1 MPLLL
6 LLLLLLLPGTKAKL
20 GLSKPEEQVVW
31 VMLKEVLTC
40 YKVHGLP
47 LPLDLTYED
56 ERAATEISGW
66 LWGTLFSDKVVSRL
80 AAGRFLGE
88 LLRDIDSSL
97 LPASASAGASAG
109 AGAGAGVTNADT
121 DTETVFYKGSE
132 SHAPVPS
139 NPSASHKK
147 ILIYSGHDSTLVPL
161 MCALGLYDNQW
172 PPYASYLTLE
182 IIRKSGD
189 SGDGGDG
196 GDDGMY
202 VRALFNDQ
210 VRPLF
215 RANNTYDT
223 DEAEAPS
230 AALLPYA
237 EFKDQLQGL
246 LITEDEYSAAC
257 VKH

>member
-1 MPLLL
+1 MLLL
-6 LLLLLLLPGTKAKL
+6 LLLLTGTKAKL

-66 LWGTLFSDKVVSRL
+66 LWGTLYSDKVVSRL

-97 LPASASAGASAG
+97 LPASASASAS
-109 AGAGAGVTNADT
+109 VTNADT
-121 DTETVFYKGSE
+121 DTETVFNKGTE
-132 SHAPVPS
+132 SHAHVPS

-182 IIRKSGD
+182 IVRK

-196 GDDGMY
+196 GDDGDDGMY

-215 RANNTYDT
+215 RANNPYDT

-237 EFKDQLQGL
+237 EFKDRLQGL
-246 LITEDEYSAAC
+246 LITEEEYSAAC